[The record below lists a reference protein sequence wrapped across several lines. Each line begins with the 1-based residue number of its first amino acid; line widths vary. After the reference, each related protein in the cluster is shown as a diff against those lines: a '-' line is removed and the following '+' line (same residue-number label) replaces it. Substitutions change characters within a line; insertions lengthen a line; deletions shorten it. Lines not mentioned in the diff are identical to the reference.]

1 MRMYDEKLNKY
12 VGKKFNYGNTD
23 CYSLI
28 RDFYKDEFNL
38 ELADYARPS
47 NWWNEGGNLYMENFR
62 NEGFRL
68 LGDDEELQYGDVVL
82 IALGCSVASHG
93 AIYIGNNLILQHCQN
108 HISSIDRYMGVFK
121 DRTLARVRHKSI
133 ETKRK
138 IGYELEERS
147 IYKFT
152 KFVHNGGK

>member
-1 MRMYDEKLNKY
+1 MKMYDKKLDKY
-12 VGKKFNYGNTD
+12 IGKKFNYGKVD

-28 RDFYKDEFNL
+28 REFYKDEFGL
-38 ELADYARPS
+38 ELTDYARPDY
-47 NWWNEGGNLYMENFR
+47 WWNNGGNLYMDNFR

-68 LGDDEELQYGDVVL
+68 LGDNEELQYGDVLL

-121 DRTLARVRHKSI
+121 DRTLAKVRHKSI
-133 ETKRK
+133 AEKGK
-138 IGYELEERS
+138 VGYELNEDS

-152 KFVHNGGK
+152 KFVHNNRK

>member
-28 RDFYKDEFNL
+28 RDFYKDEFKL
-38 ELADYARPS
+38 ELTDYARPS

-133 ETKRK
+133 ETKGK
-138 IGYELEERS
+138 IGYELEEGS